1 MCCDRE
7 CQFCIDR
14 NGECAENGTR
24 IGGCMSFRPDLA
36 IPEVA
41 EAESMENTL
50 QELAD
55 VDAEIAAMP
64 AALAISFM
72 MGHRPSGGPYEVTIT
87 DDSRWKNKDYKL
99 RVRLVEHPDVNDEF
113 EDRAEPVVLF
123 DGRIAPND
131 IDKWIRLN
139 DRRWLLAGWHRTGAV
154 GETPRPQKYR
164 PVPGVRKARA

>member
-1 MCCDRE
+1 MCDRE
-7 CQFCIDR
+7 CKNCLKRRTCEWQA
-14 NGECAENGTR
+14 GGA
-24 IGGCMSFRPDLA
+24 GCMEFAPDLA

-41 EAESMENTL
+41 EAESK

-72 MGHRPSGGPYEVTIT
+72 MGHRPSGVPYEVTIT
-87 DDSRWKNKDYKL
+87 DDSRWKNKGYKL

-154 GETPRPQKYR
+154 GETPRP
-164 PVPGVRKARA
+164 